1 MPCAARAPD
10 LARAQVGRHEGRSV
24 LSGRGLRI
32 REHLEVIPTS
42 MVQIRYT
49 PKELEVLAD
58 ARSPGYGAPG
68 PVSRVVHPG
77 GRNPS

>member
-1 MPCAARAPD
+1 M
-10 LARAQVGRHEGRSV
+10 
-24 LSGRGLRI
+24 